1 MAFLGIVLIAGT
13 IATVAL
19 FLKRPPQQLE
29 VQLLPE
35 RKDLSVE
42 VADEPDRPVTEID
55 RSIVD
60 YVGSSACRECHPEIW
75 EKYQSHPM
83 AKSFTKVA
91 AAEPIEDY
99 TNKTEFAP
107 PGYRRYR
114 VEKSTDKVRHHEIM
128 VDQAGEVLYD
138 QSVPIAYV
146 FGSGKRGRGYV
157 IDHDGLLFKS
167 SISWFSD
174 RREWGLSP
182 DYLPESHRRFE
193 RRVTGG
199 CLTCH
204 SGLPNFVR
212 NEADRFGNP
221 PLLEEAIGCERCH
234 GPGRKHVEFR
244 ESDST
249 ATDPIVNPRHLDV
262 DRREAICAQCH
273 LHGEVRILQSGRMP
287 HDFRPGERLEE
298 NWVTFVQSRGTGVT
312 RSGRAAS
319 QVEHMV
325 SSTCFKK
332 SDGRMGCISCHDP
345 HFVPSHAEKQD
356 YYRQQ
361 CLKCHTVEACSQP
374 LSLRNQAPY
383 EDNCV
388 ACHMPS
394 VPAENILHR
403 SVADHRILRESLP
416 EQDEEGSGSSIVF
429 QFSETPIPES
439 DLKRA
444 RALKMMNEAV
454 GPPIQPEL
462 ADEATQMLLSLV
474 DQYPSDVEIL
484 IALGNGYQVQNQGTK
499 AESYWLKVLEINPRH
514 ESTIQTLA
522 LLYQSKNQVG
532 LAEKYLSQFIEL
544 NPWHGAYHGRL
555 AGALMQRGETRQAIA
570 AAERGLQLNPTIWD
584 LHDFLSSAYSR
595 IGDLD
600 SASRHR
606 QLSSRRPPRPVPSD
620 ANR

>member
-1 MAFLGIVLIAGT
+1 
-13 IATVAL
+13 
-19 FLKRPPQQLE
+19 
-29 VQLLPE
+29 
-35 RKDLSVE
+35 
-42 VADEPDRPVTEID
+42 
-55 RSIVD
+55 
-60 YVGSSACRECHPEIW
+60 
-75 EKYQSHPM
+75 
-83 AKSFTKVA
+83 
-91 AAEPIEDY
+91 
-99 TNKTEFAP
+99 
-107 PGYRRYR
+107 
-114 VEKSTDKVRHHEIM
+114 
-128 VDQAGEVLYD
+128 
-138 QSVPIAYV
+138 
-146 FGSGKRGRGYV
+146 
-157 IDHDGLLFKS
+157 
-167 SISWFSD
+167 
-174 RREWGLSP
+174 
-182 DYLPESHRRFE
+182 
-193 RRVTGG
+193 
-199 CLTCH
+199 
-204 SGLPNFVR
+204 
-212 NEADRFGNP
+212 
-221 PLLEEAIGCERCH
+221 
-234 GPGRKHVEFR
+234 
-244 ESDST
+244 
-249 ATDPIVNPRHLDV
+249 
-262 DRREAICAQCH
+262 
-273 LHGEVRILQSGRMP
+273 
-287 HDFRPGERLEE
+287 
-298 NWVTFVQSRGTGVT
+298 
-312 RSGRAAS
+312 
-319 QVEHMV
+319 
-325 SSTCFKK
+325 
-332 SDGRMGCISCHDP
+332 
-345 HFVPSHAEKQD
+345 
-356 YYRQQ
+356 
-361 CLKCHTVEACSQP
+361 
-374 LSLRNQAPY
+374 
-383 EDNCV
+383 
-388 ACHMPS
+388 MPS

-584 LHDFLSSAYSR
+584 LHDFLSSAYAR
-595 IGDLD
+595 IGDLY